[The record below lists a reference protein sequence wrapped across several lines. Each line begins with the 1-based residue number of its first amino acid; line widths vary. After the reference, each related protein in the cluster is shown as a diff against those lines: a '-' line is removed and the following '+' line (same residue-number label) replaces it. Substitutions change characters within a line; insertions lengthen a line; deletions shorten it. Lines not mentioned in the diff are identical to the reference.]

1 MMSNTN
7 HWMWTSWALALSG
20 IHLLLRLSVLSCSPS
35 SWTYWNRK
43 HSCHSG
49 IAYAMPNLRVIA
61 AVSKHVIIL
70 FGWKALAGCFLFT
83 ATEEFH
89 TVPSVVPAFLC
100 LPWPPYQSI
109 QQGRHQCGSP
119 CAKLLNTFRMAS
131 EKSVHTI
138 VVHLASLS
146 AQPKLHAFF
155 ISFHTPWSP
164 CTCLFKAFQNTVWS
178 PPSMSGMPFSIR
190 ILNLPCGLES
200 SRSARIVSK
209 SSKIAWAHTSAPLS
223 LVFLCFLPCNEY
235 QKRISIFIVQCSP
248 RTFSLF
254 ICPSVIEVDICFQ
267 T

>member
-1 MMSNTN
+1 MSNTN

-35 SWTYWNRK
+35 SWTYSNMK

-70 FGWKALAGCFLFT
+70 FGLKALAGCFLFT

-155 ISFHTPWSP
+155 HIFSHTMHMPIQNISKHCVESTKHVWHVFFNSDTQSTLRPRVIAI
-164 CTCLFKAFQNTVWS
+164 CTDCEQ
-178 PPSMSGMPFSIR
+178 
-190 ILNLPCGLES
+190 ILQD
-200 SRSARIVSK
+200 
-209 SSKIAWAHTSAPLS
+209 S
-223 LVFLCFLPCNEY
+223 LGAYKCAAILGALMLLAMQWVPEEN
-235 QKRISIFIVQCSP
+235 
-248 RTFSLF
+248 
-254 ICPSVIEVDICFQ
+254 
-267 T
+267 